1 MPSYRIVGYRDEPTG
16 EVGLIFDETPRGD
29 DIIADHEGGL
39 LAHDLV
45 EHQNGFRKIGCPID
59 ELEALGGVW
68 HARGRHGDFPNR
80 RFSPAETLSNDVCQ
94 VADDA
99 YSWTPLG
106 LKTRRHDYDEDF
118 REILDHAGKSLR
130 ARHYDLDEA
139 FPIAVFLDDALSLLR
154 IGFNKANRR
163 WGTGFKSNDTYRAVK
178 RALEPYAKEAQEYY
192 ALRLHVSNGDAR
204 VQLI

>member
-16 EVGLIFDETPRGD
+16 EIGLIFDETPRSD
-29 DIIADHEGGL
+29 ELVADRKGGL

-45 EHQNGFRKIGCPID
+45 EHQNGFRKIGCPLD

-80 RFSPAETLSNDVCQ
+80 YYSPAETLSFDVCQ
-94 VADDA
+94 VASDI
-99 YSWTPLG
+99 YSWTPLN
-106 LKTRRHDYDEDF
+106 LTTRRHEYDDDF
-118 REILDHAGKSLR
+118 REILDHAGECLR
-130 ARHYDLDEA
+130 NRHYDIADD
-139 FPIAVFLDDALSLLR
+139 FPVSTFLNDALSLLR

-178 RALEPYAKEAQEYY
+178 SALEPYAKHAPEYDV
-192 ALRLHVSNGDAR
+192 LRLRVANGKAHVHAY
-204 VQLI
+204 